1 MDSWIPV
8 TPEKPIPTR
17 SPPIPVDQLGNQLGT
32 PNWHL
37 AGFSNGYAEEVQ
49 NCNGFVQNLSP
60 IGQVVQN
67 GGCYGYDGGLTEKT
81 RMIDHIV
88 SPYTQTFDNDTT
100 AWKTN
105 PITQLLLMQNADFLA
120 TANRGLNR
128 SVNIASDRPLIP
140 NSRSQV
146 DCNQRQNHSGTLF
159 LNNQNHHSGYTPLS
173 NLANTP
179 LIPNMHAQIDN
190 NGRDSYLGSLFLG
203 NQNHYSR
210 SKSVSNVDSFSQIPL
225 SKCFLLSLLVKDCQ
239 IQIIQRGS
247 FNDFFFFCS
256 FLSDENSI

>member
-1 MDSWIPV
+1 MNFRGGVLIPPDKQLQFMDSWIPV

-17 SPPIPVDQLGNQLGT
+17 SHPIPVDRLGNQLGT

-49 NCNGFVQNLSP
+49 NCNGFVQNLNP

-67 GGCYGYDGGLTEKT
+67 GGCYGYDGGLAEKT

-100 AWKTN
+100 GRKTN

-120 TANRGLNR
+120 TANKGLNSR
-128 SVNIASDRPLIP
+128 SVNTASDRTLIP

-146 DCNQRQNHSGTLF
+146 DCNQRQNHTGTLF

-179 LIPNMHAQIDN
+179 LIPNMHAQVE
-190 NGRDSYLGSLFLG
+190 NGRDSYLGSLLLS
-203 NQNHYSR
+203 NQNHYSG
-210 SKSVSNVDSFSQIPL
+210 SKSVSNVDSFSQIPQ
-225 SKCFLLSLLVKDCQ
+225 SK
-239 IQIIQRGS
+239 
-247 FNDFFFFCS
+247 
-256 FLSDENSI
+256 